1 MATYGNSSQ
10 SKLNTAH
17 PDLILLFQEVVK
29 VFDNTIVYGTRTPEE
44 QFKLFKQGRF
54 LNSVG
59 VWAVWDKSKVVTYCD
74 GINKKSNHN
83 YIPSKA
89 IDAIPYPIDWK
100 DERRITYFAGHVKML
115 AIKLLEEGKIT
126 HKIIWGGDWNDNT
139 EVKDETFMDL
149 AHYEIVD

>member
-10 SKLNTAH
+10 SKLNTCH
-17 PDLILLFQEVVK
+17 PDLIVLFQEVIK
-29 VFDNTIVYGTRTPEE
+29 YFDNTIVYGIRTPEE
-44 QFKLFKQGRF
+44 QFELFKQGRF
-54 LNSVG
+54 LNSLG

-83 YIPSKA
+83 YTPSKA
-89 IDAIPYPIDWK
+89 VDSIPYPIDWK
-100 DERRITYFAGHVKML
+100 DTNRMYYFAGFVKATAL
-115 AIKLLEEGKIT
+115 QLHQEGKIF
-126 HKIIWGGDWNDNT
+126 HFIRWGGDWDNDT